1 MLREIEI
8 PLHFN
13 NLGLDPKDAGKLKFA
28 DVVQATFSV
37 LTGRR
42 GNQQWPL
49 EVNADNELK
58 VSAENGV
65 QALGDK
71 GLPYKQYSDSG
82 VVLASISNTTAGSVA
97 TVNDGDILTTGTTA
111 LCVSDPNSRG
121 VLEDIYDILDDVYD
135 ETEGALK
142 TYS

>member
-13 NLGLDPKDAGKLKFA
+13 SLGLDPKDAGKLKFA

-58 VSAENGV
+58 VSAGGEVSVKGNEGMAFV
-65 QALGDK
+65 QDD
-71 GLPYKQYSDSG
+71 SSG
-82 VVLASISNTTAGSVA
+82 VMYSALSNT
-97 TVNDGDILTTGTTA
+97 DGDDPVKVRAGDFMSTGDVA
-111 LCVSDPNSRG
+111 LCVADPN
-121 VLEDIYDILDDVYD
+121 VLEALDDLRDIFNDVYD

>member
-58 VSAENGV
+58 VSAGGEV
-65 QALGDK
+65 SVLGNE
-71 GLPYKQYSDSG
+71 GLGFKQDDSSG
-82 VVLASISNTTAGSVA
+82 VLYSAVSNAG
-97 TVNDGDILTTGTTA
+97 GDNPVKVRAGDFMNSGDVA
-111 LCVSDPNSRG
+111 LCVADPNVWE
-121 VLEDIYDILDDVYD
+121 VLDDLRDIFNDVYD

>member
-13 NLGLDPKDAGKLKFA
+13 NLGLDPKEAGKLKFA

-58 VSAENGV
+58 VSAGGEVSVKGNEGMAFV
-65 QALGDK
+65 QDD
-71 GLPYKQYSDSG
+71 SSG
-82 VVLASISNTTAGSVA
+82 VLYSAISSKTGSNQA
-97 TVNDGDILTTGTTA
+97 AVNSPNLLFTSSKA
-111 LCVSDPNSRG
+111 LCVHDAKTYEKVEG
-121 VLEDIYDILDDVYD
+121 IYDILYDVYD
-135 ETEGALK
+135 DTEGALK

>member
-58 VSAENGV
+58 VSAGGEV
-65 QALGDK
+65 SVLGNE
-71 GLPYKQYSDSG
+71 GLGFKQDDSSG
-82 VVLASISNTTAGSVA
+82 VLYSAVSNAGGDNPVKVRAGDFMAS
-97 TVNDGDILTTGTTA
+97 GDVA
-111 LCVSDPNSRG
+111 LCVADPNVWE
-121 VLEDIYDILDDVYD
+121 VLDDLRDIFNDVYD

>member
-13 NLGLDPKDAGKLKFA
+13 SLGLDPKDGGKLKFA

-58 VSAENGV
+58 VSAGGEV
-65 QALGDK
+65 SVK
-71 GLPYKQYSDSG
+71 GNEGMAFMQDDSSG
-82 VVLASISNTTAGSVA
+82 VMFNAISSPDGSEQVE
-97 TVNDGDILTTGTTA
+97 VDQPYSLSSLDHA
-111 LCVSDPNSRG
+111 LSVHDVVVYGMLSD
-121 VLEDIYDILDDVYD
+121 LYDILDDVYD